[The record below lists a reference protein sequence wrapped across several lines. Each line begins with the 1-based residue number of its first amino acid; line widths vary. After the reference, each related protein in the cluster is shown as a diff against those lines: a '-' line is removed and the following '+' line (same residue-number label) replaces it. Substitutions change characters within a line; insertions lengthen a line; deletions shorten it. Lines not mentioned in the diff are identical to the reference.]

1 MPKTSK
7 TDNKKD
13 SKKDSKKNKTEKK
26 LKLYCGIM
34 NPIPA
39 GYKLGSMQE
48 CFDAGK
54 VMYYGIKKVDSI
66 VLNSNKKKEETDINS
81 LQIKKAGLLGK
92 HNNLKKK
99 YESAKNKEDKDEI
112 KKEIEK
118 IIKEINLLTEEIKKL
133 KN

>member
-1 MPKTSK
+1 MSK
-7 TDNKKD
+7 DNKKED
-13 SKKDSKKNKTEKK
+13 KSKKEKK

-34 NPIPA
+34 NPIPT
-39 GYKLGSMQE
+39 GYRLGSMQE
-48 CFDAGK
+48 CFDVGK

-66 VLNSNKKKEETDINS
+66 VLNSNKKKEEINITT

-99 YESAKNKEDKDEI
+99 YENAKNKEDKDEI
-112 KKEIEK
+112 KKEIENVV
-118 IIKEINLLTEEIKKL
+118 KEINKLTEQIKNL